1 MKMPATLPAIEPVM
15 LQAEPQPLQIDLQ
28 RMAVVVVDMQNAF
41 ASEGGLLNLL
51 GTDVSETPRIVETI
65 NQVTEA
71 ARAKGIRVIC
81 IVHHHSPDLREAGG
95 PDAGYYYKIGLPGFH
110 EHRDKCFVEGE
121 WGAEIV
127 KGLDFKEND
136 IVVVKPRFSGFYGT
150 NLDTILK
157 TFNIKY
163 LAFAGI
169 ATNICVE
176 ATIRDATNLNYFPIL
191 LSDATAPAGPPFLR
205 DAAIVNVKMVF
216 GWVTT
221 SADLIKALK
230 K

>member
-1 MKMPATLPAIEPVM
+1 MKMPAAVPAIEPIM

-51 GTDVSETPRIVETI
+51 GTDVSGTPKIVEVI
-65 NQVTEA
+65 NHITEA
-71 ARAKGIRVIC
+71 ARARGVRVVC
-81 IVHHHSPDLREAGG
+81 VVHHHSPDLRETGG
-95 PDAGYYYKIGLPGFH
+95 PDAGYYYKVHLPGYA
-110 EHRDKCFVEGE
+110 EHRDKCFIEGT

-127 KGLDFKEND
+127 KGLHFKADD

-150 NLDTILK
+150 DLDTILK

-191 LSDATAPAGPPFLR
+191 ISDATAPAGPPFLR
-205 DAAIVNVKMVF
+205 DATILNVKLCL

-221 SADLIKALK
+221 SIDLVKALEK
-230 K
+230 